1 MSFGSIGQAGLLKKS
16 AISPNFKPI
25 ISPSCSI
32 SSDPMA
38 SSLSPHQTT
47 LGRLAG
53 HSIAWVLGGLLVTVS
68 AQAQILDAITGHAND
83 IKARFAKNTFINGV
97 TLKQGDID
105 TTAKG
110 QDPIHNSSGTWSL
123 IRVGKDLYLQSAAN
137 FKSSPGPDYHVYISK
152 SAAIK
157 DNPEFDAQQ
166 IEVSR
171 LLKPNG
177 AAYYKLT
184 TTDADEV
191 KSVLIWC
198 KQFKEYIGS
207 ADLIESK

>member
-1 MSFGSIGQAGLLKKS
+1 MNEKSLALVCLLFTSS
-16 AISPNFKPI
+16 AN
-25 ISPSCSI
+25 
-32 SSDPMA
+32 
-38 SSLSPHQTT
+38 
-47 LGRLAG
+47 
-53 HSIAWVLGGLLVTVS
+53 
-68 AQAQILDAITGHAND
+68 AQILEAITGHAND
-83 IKARFAKNTFINGV
+83 IKARFSRNTFINGE

-110 QDPIHNSSGTWSL
+110 QDLIHNSSGTWLL
-123 IRVGKDLYLQSAAN
+123 IRAGNDLYLQSAAN

-157 DNPEFDAQQ
+157 DNSEFDSKQV
-166 IEVSR
+166 EVSR

-184 TTDADEV
+184 ATNAEDV

-198 KQFKEYIGS
+198 KKFKEYIGS
-207 ADLIESK
+207 ADLIELK